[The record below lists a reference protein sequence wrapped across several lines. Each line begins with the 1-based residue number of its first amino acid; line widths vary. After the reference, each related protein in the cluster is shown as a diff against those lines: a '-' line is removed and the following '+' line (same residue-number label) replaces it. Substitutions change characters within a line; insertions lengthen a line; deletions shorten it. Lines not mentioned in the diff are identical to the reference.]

1 MNNIENKIKQVSKYI
16 KNKDIVLD
24 IKLINY
30 ENYNLY
36 FRIDYIKKLNI
47 FKISWIDL
55 DLIKD
60 NKIEKYLN
68 IEHISL
74 EVVEEICDL
83 IERNNTFDYIEE
95 TNKNIVEFTTYYL
108 TNNYH
113 FIFNR
118 YIPQNLSNI
127 SDIFII
133 IFNHLPR
140 RLTEFLE
147 ELHAEIMHTKSI
159 YEYQDNLNFDLF
171 NDDLEN
177 IFNKTIIKRGK
188 EYYKENKVTFL
199 EKIEDKYYAIVKG
212 NEEYLVVIKY
222 DEDNMLTQLY
232 CTCPCEFFCKHIAS
246 AILAIRAKY
255 ENKFY
260 KVLAISKEDTLLD
273 LANNKH
279 YLSIGVEEE
288 YIKIINKY
296 GEIELVP
303 LFDEESNLMWK
314 VLEDSPNKKL
324 YKEINNA
331 IKKYK

>member
-60 NKIEKYLN
+60 NKIEKYLY

-177 IFNKTIIKRGK
+177 I
-188 EYYKENKVTFL
+188 
-199 EKIEDKYYAIVKG
+199 
-212 NEEYLVVIKY
+212 VVIKY

-246 AILAIRAKY
+246 VILAIRAKY

-260 KVLAISKEDTLLD
+260 KVLAVSKEDTLLD

>member
-1 MNNIENKIKQVSKYI
+1 MNGIENKIKLVNKYI

-47 FKISWIDL
+47 FQLSWIDL
-55 DLIKD
+55 DLIID

-74 EVVEEICDL
+74 EVVEEICNL

-95 TNKNIVEFTTYYL
+95 TDKNIVEFTTYYL
-108 TNNYH
+108 VNNYH

-127 SDIFII
+127 SEIFII

-147 ELHAEIMHTKSI
+147 ELHAEFMHTKSK
-159 YEYQDNLNFDLF
+159 YEYQDNINFDLF
-171 NDDLEN
+171 NDDLEQL
-177 IFNKTIIKRGK
+177 FNKTILSRGIN
-188 EYYKENKVTFL
+188 YYEENKVKFL
-199 EKIEDKYYAIVKG
+199 EHIDDKYYAIVKG

-222 DEDNMLTQLY
+222 DEDNMLTQTY
-232 CTCPCEFFCKHIAS
+232 CTCPCEFFCKHMAS
-246 AILAIRAKY
+246 VILAIRDNY

-260 KVLAISKEDTLLD
+260 KVLAVSKEDTLLD
-273 LANNKH
+273 ITTNKH
-279 YLSIGVEEE
+279 YLCIGVEEE

-303 LFDEESNLMWK
+303 LFNEENKLMWK
-314 VLEDSPNKKL
+314 ILEDSKDKTL
-324 YKEINNA
+324 YKEIKNA
-331 IKKYK
+331 IKKYS